1 MVPESGTFS
10 GIMIGMHDGEATPG
24 PAHEL
29 ALPSRTDLT
38 LIAIAVTAVSTSGP
52 LIVATA
58 APALA
63 LAFWRNGLGAVA
75 MLSVALTRNRSEL
88 RGLTRREWRLILIAG
103 TLLAA
108 HFATWIP
115 SLRYTSVA
123 SSTALVA
130 SQPVWA
136 ALLARTQGAVI
147 RRSAWV
153 GIVLA
158 VLAAA
163 LLTGLDVRV
172 SGRALTGDL
181 LALIGGMFAAGYVTA
196 GAAVRRTVS
205 TTSYTSLCYSV
216 TAVLLLVVCLIGR
229 QSLHGYSGADWAR
242 IVALTAGAQLLGH
255 SVFNRVL
262 KTTSA
267 TIVSLSILFEVPGAT
282 LIAALFLHQHVRLEQ
297 IPAALLLL
305 GGLALVI
312 RSGTRSMPAE

>member
-1 MVPESGTFS
+1 MT
-10 GIMIGMHDGEATPG
+10 GMREGEATPG

-75 MLSVALTRNRSEL
+75 MMSVAVTRHRSEL
-88 RGLTRREWRLILIAG
+88 RGLSRREWRLIVIAG

-136 ALLARTQGAVI
+136 ALLARTQGAMI
-147 RRSAWV
+147 RRSAW
-153 GIVLA
+153 
-158 VLAAA
+158 
-163 LLTGLDVRV
+163 
-172 SGRALTGDL
+172 SGSSSPCSRPP
-181 LALIGGMFAAGYVTA
+181 
-196 GAAVRRTVS
+196 
-205 TTSYTSLCYSV
+205 C
-216 TAVLLLVVCLIGR
+216 
-229 QSLHGYSGADWAR
+229 
-242 IVALTAGAQLLGH
+242 
-255 SVFNRVL
+255 
-262 KTTSA
+262 
-267 TIVSLSILFEVPGAT
+267 
-282 LIAALFLHQHVRLEQ
+282 
-297 IPAALLLL
+297 
-305 GGLALVI
+305 
-312 RSGTRSMPAE
+312 